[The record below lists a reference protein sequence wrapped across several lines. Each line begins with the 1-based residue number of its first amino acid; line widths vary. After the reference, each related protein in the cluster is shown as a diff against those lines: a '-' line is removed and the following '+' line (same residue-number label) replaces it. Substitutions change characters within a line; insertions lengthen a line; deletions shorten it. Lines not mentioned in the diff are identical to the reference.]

1 MKAVITIED
10 VEDKVNI
17 SVDYGKK
24 GVNHEPYAHYL
35 ALSAME
41 RISEIVHTTKA
52 EEER

>member
-24 GVNHEPYAHYL
+24 GVNHASYAHYL

-52 EEER
+52 ED